1 MNRYLAIINL
11 RTFLVLCV
19 YLVTTF
25 IAITLDMRFDYDI
38 TMISIAIIFPLVF
51 TIRAAFRRRE
61 KSLEYLSRM
70 KSGLMTIYY
79 FFENAD
85 KLDDEKKNEIKKIL
99 INVPLAVNKYLM
111 FSGNEETVRA
121 AMQKIFEFMQLQKQY
136 VSNSLAYKI
145 FRFMKDVHQGIEAV
159 MAVNRHRTPISLRA
173 YCLVF
178 IYIFPL
184 IYVPSFLEMVGRDTP
199 VYVLY
204 LVITLKGFI
213 LVSLFNVQEHMEDP
227 FDQSGLDD
235 IRLNDFELDVSK
247 KS

>member
-19 YLVTTF
+19 YLLTTF
-25 IAITLDMRFDYDI
+25 LAITLDIRFDYDI
-38 TMISIAIIFPLVF
+38 TLISIAIIFPLVF

-79 FFENAD
+79 FFENSD
-85 KLDDEKKNEIKKIL
+85 KLVDERKKEIRDIL
-99 INVPLAVNKYLM
+99 VHVPLSVNKYLM
-111 FSGNEETVRA
+111 YSGDEEIVRA
-121 AMQKIFEFMQLQKQY
+121 AVQKVFEFMQKQKEY
-136 VSNSLAYKI
+136 ISNSLAYKV

-184 IYVPSFLEMVGRDTP
+184 IYVPSFLEMVGGNTP
-199 VYVLY
+199 VYLLY
-204 LVITLKGFI
+204 LVIALKGFI

-235 IRLNDFELDVSK
+235 IRLKDFELDVDK
-247 KS
+247 K